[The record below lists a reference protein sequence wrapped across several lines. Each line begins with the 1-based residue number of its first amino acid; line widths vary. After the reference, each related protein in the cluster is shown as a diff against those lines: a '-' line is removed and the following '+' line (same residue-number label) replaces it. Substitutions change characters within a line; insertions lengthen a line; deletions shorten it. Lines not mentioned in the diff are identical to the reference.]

1 MKFCVFISFKDD
13 CIFFFYGRIDQE
25 RKKEMQNEENKEFD
39 FDMVGKTF
47 QLYPSDTYE
56 KFVEVL
62 KIDDHG
68 VWFKIVKADSRAC
81 YKEGDILFISH
92 NNVLTLKL
100 VK

>member
-1 MKFCVFISFKDD
+1 M
-13 CIFFFYGRIDQE
+13 
-25 RKKEMQNEENKEFD
+25 NNKNKFD

-47 QLYPSDTYE
+47 QLYPGDTYR
-56 KFVEVL
+56 KYAKVL
-62 KIDDHG
+62 KIDDYG
-68 VWFKIVKADSRAC
+68 FWFKIVKADSRAS